1 MFYEGTYSERKQVK
15 LFSRNP
21 FWCVVRFSFIIVNSS
36 KFRPL
41 RWVFLFSP
49 SPSLPPLCCCSSSR
63 FAYIVFR
70 DIAVYVFNK
79 IQRTRCAERFR
90 RRNEVKKDA
99 DKCIEN
105 LFLLFTF
112 TTKKRHCVALLAVG
126 ERKICI
132 SIKLKESRWRWRERE
147 KETKNVFLI
156 VVHQW
161 QNLPLIDAYCP
172 RTTI

>member
-41 RWVFLFSP
+41 RWVFLFST

-79 IQRTRCAERFR
+79 IQRIRCAERFR